1 MIIYKDVDLNEDVS
15 LTDEQKQMLEKL
27 ENVEPEP
34 TEDCPEL
41 TEEQYNQLMHI
52 SKMYKKI
59 YERQGILLPLSPK
72 TMQKAKSLGKEYIS
86 ILSKIL
92 ENVLNDSEL
101 VKMYL

>member
-1 MIIYKDVDLNEDVS
+1 MIVYKDIDLDEDVL
-15 LTDEQKQMLEKL
+15 LTDEQKQMLENL
-27 ENVEPEP
+27 ANVEPEP

-52 SKMYKKI
+52 SKMYRNI
-59 YERQGILLPLSPK
+59 YKRQGILLPLSPK
-72 TMQKAKSLGKEYIS
+72 TMQKAKSLGKEYVS

-101 VKMYL
+101 IKAYL